1 MKISCAQERY
11 KLLPTAE
18 GALPKSITHR
28 PYQYTRH
35 DDDDCNAER
44 SGGLAFDHL
53 YFPQMDHH
61 RQIRLQPK
69 VIEAVA
75 D

>member
-1 MKISCAQERY
+1 MKVSCAQEGY

-28 PYQYTRH
+28 PFQYTRH
-35 DDDDCNAER
+35 DDDDCNAEP
-44 SGGLAFDHL
+44 SGRLAFLHL
-53 YFPQMDHH
+53 QFPQMDHH
-61 RQIRLQPK
+61 RQIGLDSK
-69 VIEAVA
+69 VIEAIA